1 MTAVRALP
9 CRQREAVVL
18 RLFLDLADGQAAAAM
33 GVTTGALR
41 DHAARAMTALR
52 PVL

>member
-1 MTAVRALP
+1 
-9 CRQREAVVL
+9 VVL

-41 DHAARAMTALR
+41 DHATQAMTALR